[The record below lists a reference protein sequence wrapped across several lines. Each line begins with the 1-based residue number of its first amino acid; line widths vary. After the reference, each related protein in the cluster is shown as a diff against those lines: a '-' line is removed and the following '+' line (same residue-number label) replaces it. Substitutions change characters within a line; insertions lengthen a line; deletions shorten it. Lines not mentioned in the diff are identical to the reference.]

1 MRNLELS
8 DIFEEIAD
16 LLEIQEANVFRIRAY
31 RRAAEQVGNLSE
43 DAALAI
49 EAGRKISGIGTD
61 LAAKILEAARTGSV
75 AYLDELRL
83 AVPRGVRQMM
93 DLPGVGPR
101 KAKLLHEKL
110 GVDSIEGLEREILSG
125 KILGVPGFQKRTAEN
140 LKKGI
145 DSWRAGR
152 SRTPLGRALAMAQ
165 GLVAA
170 LREDPAVKS
179 IEVAGSLRRRAETVG
194 DIDILVTSDRSEAV
208 MQRFVSLPQAR
219 ELIARGETKCS
230 ILHREGIQVDLRVV
244 EPGAFG
250 AALQY
255 FTGSKA
261 HNIRLREL
269 AVRRKLKINEYGVFD
284 EAGSR
289 LAGATEEELYAAL
302 GLPWIP
308 PEIREDGGEIEAALA
323 GRLPRL
329 VETSD
334 IRGDLHAHTDWT
346 DGRASLESLIAAA
359 EAKGYEYVVVSDHSR
374 STTIARGLTPERVLE
389 QVRAIEELQPR
400 HRIRI
405 LTGSECDILADG
417 ALDFPD
423 EILARLDVVLAAVH
437 SRFKQPREEMTARIC
452 RALENPHVR
461 VLAHPT
467 GRLLGSRDPY
477 EVDLEQVLAVGKA
490 HGKAVEINASP
501 NRLDLRDIHAR
512 RAKEMGMLLSIDT
525 DTHHLAE
532 LDNIDLGVATARRAW
547 IGPDQVLNAMP
558 LERLLAWTGGP
569 GRGSTGAGGRP
580 RRSKGGAPP

>member
-1 MRNLELS
+1 MRNLELA
-8 DIFEEIAD
+8 DLFEEIAD

-31 RRAAEQVGNLSE
+31 RRAAEQVGNLAE
-43 DAALAI
+43 DAVGVV
-49 EAGRKISGIGTD
+49 EAGRKIPGIGAD
-61 LAAKILEAARTGSV
+61 LAAKILEAATTGTMSD
-75 AYLDELRL
+75 LDALRL

-110 GVDSIEGLEREILSG
+110 GIDSIEGLEREIVSG
-125 KILGVPGFQKRTAEN
+125 KILEVPGFQKKTAEN

-152 SRTPLGRALAMAQ
+152 SRTPLGRALAMAHN
-165 GLVAA
+165 LIAA
-170 LREDPAVKS
+170 LREDPAVQQ
-179 IEVAGSLRRRAETVG
+179 IEPAGSLRRRAETVG
-194 DIDILVTSDRSEAV
+194 DIDILVTSDRPEAV
-208 MQRFVSLPQAR
+208 MQRFVSLPQVR
-219 ELIARGETKCS
+219 EVIARGETKCS

-289 LAGATEEELYAAL
+289 LAGRTEEELYAAL

-323 GRLPRL
+323 NVLPRL

-334 IRGDLHAHTDWT
+334 LRGDLHAHTDWT
-346 DGRASLESLIAAA
+346 DGRASLEALVAAA

-389 QVRAIEELQPR
+389 QARAIEELQPR

-417 ALDFPD
+417 SLDFPD
-423 EILARLDVVLAAVH
+423 EILAQLDLVLAAVH

-477 EVDLEQVLAVGKA
+477 EVDLERVLASAKA

-512 RAKEMGMLLSIDT
+512 RARDMGMLLSIDT
-525 DTHHLAE
+525 DTHHLEE
-532 LDNIDLGVATARRAW
+532 LDNIGLGVATARRAW
-547 IGPDQVLNAMP
+547 IGPEQVANAMP
-558 LERLLAWTGGP
+558 LERLLAWSGGP
-569 GRGSTGAGGRP
+569 GRGSMGAGGRP
-580 RRSKGGAPP
+580 RRSKGGAPS